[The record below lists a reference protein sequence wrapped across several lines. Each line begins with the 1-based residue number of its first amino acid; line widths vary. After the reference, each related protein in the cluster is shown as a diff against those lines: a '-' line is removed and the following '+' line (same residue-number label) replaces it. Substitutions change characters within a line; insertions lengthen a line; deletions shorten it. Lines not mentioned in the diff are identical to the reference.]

1 MEKSFE
7 GRIWKLGDDI
17 DTDIIMPTQWVTLDT
32 MDEVKKHAFEPL
44 RPELAAAIQPGT
56 SSSPATILAA
66 VPPANRPRKH

>member
-32 MDEVKKHAFEPL
+32 MDEVKKHAFEPQIG
-44 RPELAAAIQPGT
+44 RAH
-56 SSSPATILAA
+56 
-66 VPPANRPRKH
+66 V